1 MKVVSRS
8 PRATKRPQPGKTDF
22 GPALDAHRAKLQRL
36 HRVRS
41 SAQLVEMVDAVG
53 FCFAFTGEAA
63 YPVPACF
70 DHLSTTDDGKKW
82 EWMWPW
88 KDELPEA
95 KKLYYGKLLM
105 KKPTFVS
112 MRMLPTFYATFGRAG
127 EDDDHLEDV
136 RAGRLTDL
144 ARRVVEY
151 LQHRGETQKKR
162 MRADLGIESKDG
174 RNDLERA
181 IEELQRLMYV
191 ARVRAVGERSDDYN
205 YTYDLFVRRYPETVK
220 AAERISSGEASA
232 ALLRR
237 LVELSGGITAKQVG
251 RLFEWTSDRTEKV
264 IAKVTADGG
273 AVAVDGSLI
282 LPAIARS
289 TDRSSLQAL
298 AR

>member
-1 MKVVSRS
+1 MKLAVGA
-8 PRATKRPQPGKTDF
+8 PRGRKTDF
-22 GPALDAHRAKLQRL
+22 SAALDAHRSKVQRA
-36 HRVRS
+36 HRVRNA
-41 SAQLVEMVDAVG
+41 AQLIEMVDAVG
-53 FCFAFTGEAA
+53 FCFAFTGEPA

-112 MRMLPTFYATFGRAG
+112 MKMLPTFYATFGRAG
-127 EDDDHLEDV
+127 EADDHLDDV

-162 MRADLGIESKDG
+162 MRADLGIESKEG
-174 RNDLERA
+174 RNDLEKA
-181 IEELQRLMYV
+181 IDELQRLMYV
-191 ARVRAVGERSDDYN
+191 ARVKAVGERSDDYN
-205 YTYDLFVRRYPETVK
+205 YTYDLFIRRYPETLK
-220 AAERISSGEASA
+220 AAERISSSDAAA

-237 LVELSGGITAKQVG
+237 LVELSGGVTAKKVG
-251 RLFEWTSDRTEKV
+251 RLFDWETDRTEKIIANVAAEGGLVV
-264 IAKVTADGG
+264 IDG
-273 AVAVDGSLI
+273 LLM
-282 LPAIARS
+282 LP
-289 TDRSSLQAL
+289 AL